1 MDSTIKTLTITGSA
15 ASMNPETPKSRRG
28 VSRRK
33 TPKNADAESYD
44 MPQDAEPSN
53 EYEAPNTD
61 IPPIKKAI
69 ITKVNLQPVLV
80 QKPVRPMLPVQ
91 PARPMLT
98 QQPVQQPARPMLAQ
112 QPVLPNTF
120 TSTPIEKPKE
130 ITSVT
135 LNPPKQPRVKLMPK
149 VSGVKTQPVQNQTR
163 KVRKIQLPNL
173 TNRITRAKRVS
184 DETKKVPIDK
194 IKAYLINKGVIQAKS
209 RAPDS
214 MLRSMYGDFNILKD
228 GHAL

>member
-1 MDSTIKTLTITGSA
+1 MDSTIKNLTITGSA

-33 TPKNADAESYD
+33 VPKNKDAESYD
-44 MPQDAEPSN
+44 PSQDAEPNN
-53 EYEAPNTD
+53 EYEKPDSD
-61 IPPIKKAI
+61 IPPMTKPI
-69 ITKVNLQPVLV
+69 ITKVNLQPIVPQKPV
-80 QKPVRPMLPVQ
+80 IQQKPVRPIQQPVRPIEPVQ
-91 PARPMLT
+91 PQT
-98 QQPVQQPARPMLAQ
+98 TFVSNPV
-112 QPVLPNTF
+112 
-120 TSTPIEKPKE
+120 EKPKE

-149 VSGVKTQPVQNQTR
+149 VSGVKTQPIQNQTR

-209 RAPDS
+209 KAPDS

>member
-1 MDSTIKTLTITGSA
+1 
-15 ASMNPETPKSRRG
+15 MNPETPKSRRG

-33 TPKNADAESYD
+33 VPKNKDAESYD
-44 MPQDAEPSN
+44 PSQDAEPNN
-53 EYEAPNTD
+53 EYEKPESD
-61 IPPIKKAI
+61 IPPMTKPI
-69 ITKVNLQPVLV
+69 ITKVNLQPILPVRPV
-80 QKPVRPMLPVQ
+80 IQQKPVRPV
-91 PARPMLT
+91 
-98 QQPVQQPARPMLAQ
+98 QPVQQPIQ
-112 QPVLPNTF
+112 QPVQPQTTF
-120 TSTPIEKPKE
+120 VSNPVEKPNE

-149 VSGVKTQPVQNQTR
+149 VSGVKVPIQNQTR

-173 TNRITRAKRVS
+173 TNRITRAKRVT

-209 RAPDS
+209 KAPDS

>member
-1 MDSTIKTLTITGSA
+1 MDSTIKNLTITGSA

-33 TPKNADAESYD
+33 VPKNKDAESYD
-44 MPQDAEPSN
+44 PSQDLEPNN
-53 EYEAPNTD
+53 EYEKPESD
-61 IPPIKKAI
+61 IPPMIKPI
-69 ITKVNLQPVLV
+69 ITKVNLQPIVPQNPV
-80 QKPVRPMLPVQ
+80 IQQKPARPIQQPVRPIEPVQ
-91 PARPMLT
+91 PQT
-98 QQPVQQPARPMLAQ
+98 TFVSNPV
-112 QPVLPNTF
+112 
-120 TSTPIEKPKE
+120 EKPKE

-135 LNPPKQPRVKLMPK
+135 LNPPKQPRVKLIPK
-149 VSGVKTQPVQNQTR
+149 VSGVKVPIQNQTR

-173 TNRITRAKRVS
+173 TNRITRAKRVT

-209 RAPDS
+209 KAPDS

>member
-28 VSRRK
+28 ISRRK
-33 TPKNADAESYD
+33 IPKNATAESYD
-44 MPQDAEPSN
+44 FSQDAEPSN
-53 EYEAPNTD
+53 EYEAPKSD
-61 IPPIKKAI
+61 IQPIKKPV
-69 ITKVNLQPVLV
+69 ITKVNLQAVKPLE
-80 QKPVRPMLPVQ
+80 PVRPVQPVQLVQPVRPVQ
-91 PARPMLT
+91 PLP
-98 QQPVQQPARPMLAQ
+98 QQSVQLIKPQE
-112 QPVLPNTF
+112 
-120 TSTPIEKPKE
+120 PIIAPKE

-149 VSGVKTQPVQNQTR
+149 VSGAKIQPVQNQTR

-173 TNRITRAKRVS
+173 SNRITRAKKVS

-194 IKAYLINKGVIQAKS
+194 IKSYLINKGVIQAKS

-214 MLRSMYGDFNILKD
+214 MLRSMYSDFNILKD

>member
-33 TPKNADAESYD
+33 TPKNTDAESYD

-69 ITKVNLQPVLV
+69 ITKVNLQPVLAQKPMLHARPV
-80 QKPVRPMLPVQ
+80 QKPMLTQQPVQ

-98 QQPVQQPARPMLAQ
+98 QPVQ
-112 QPVLPNTF
+112 PNTF
-120 TSTPIEKPKE
+120 ASTPIEKPKE

-173 TNRITRAKRVS
+173 TNRITRAKRVT

-209 RAPDS
+209 KAPDS

>member
-44 MPQDAEPSN
+44 SSQYTEPSN

-69 ITKVNLQPVLV
+69 ITKVNLQAVRPVL
-80 QKPVRPMLPVQ
+80 
-91 PARPMLT
+91 PARPVLPVL
-98 QQPVQQPARPMLAQ
+98 PVQQPQ
-112 QPVLPNTF
+112 EKVPVV
-120 TSTPIEKPKE
+120 SSPIEKPKE

-194 IKAYLINKGVIQAKS
+194 IKEYLINKGVIQAKS
-209 RAPDS
+209 KAPDS

>member
-1 MDSTIKTLTITGSA
+1 MDSTIKNLTITGSA

-33 TPKNADAESYD
+33 IPKTKDAESYD
-44 MPQDAEPSN
+44 LPEDTEPTT
-53 EYEAPNTD
+53 ETM
-61 IPPIKKAI
+61 KKPI
-69 ITKVNLQPVLV
+69 ITKVNLQPVLP
-80 QKPVRPMLPVQ
+80 QK
-91 PARPMLT
+91 
-98 QQPVQQPARPMLAQ
+98 PVQQPVAQ
-112 QPVLPNTF
+112 TTFVSNPV
-120 TSTPIEKPKE
+120 EKPKE

-135 LNPPKQPRVKLMPK
+135 LNPPKPRVKLMPK
-149 VSGVKTQPVQNQTR
+149 VSGVKVPIQNQTR

-173 TNRITRAKRVS
+173 TNRITRAKKVS

-209 RAPDS
+209 KAPDS

>member
-1 MDSTIKTLTITGSA
+1 
-15 ASMNPETPKSRRG
+15 MNPETPKSRRG

-33 TPKNADAESYD
+33 VPKNTDAESYD
-44 MPQDAEPSN
+44 FSQDTEPSN
-53 EYEAPNTD
+53 EYEIPNTD
-61 IPPIKKAI
+61 IPSMKKPI
-69 ITKVNLQPVLV
+69 ITKVNLQPIVP
-80 QKPVRPMLPVQ
+80 QKPVIQQKPVQ
-91 PARPMLT
+91 PL
-98 QQPVQQPARPMLAQ
+98 QQPVQQPLQLPQ
-112 QPVLPNTF
+112 SSFVSNPV
-120 TSTPIEKPKE
+120 EKPKE

-135 LNPPKQPRVKLMPK
+135 LNPPKQPRVKLIPK
-149 VSGVKTQPVQNQTR
+149 VSGVKVPIQNQTR

-173 TNRITRAKRVS
+173 TNRITRAKRVT

-209 RAPDS
+209 KAPDS

>member
-53 EYEAPNTD
+53 EYQAPNTD

-69 ITKVNLQPVLV
+69 ITKVNLQP
-80 QKPVRPMLPVQ
+80 MLPVQPARPVQQPARPVQQ

-98 QQPVQQPARPMLAQ
+98 QQPMQQ
-112 QPVLPNTF
+112 PNTF
-120 TSTPIEKPKE
+120 ASSPIEKPKE

-194 IKAYLINKGVIQAKS
+194 IKEYLINKGVIQAKS
-209 RAPDS
+209 KAPDS

>member
-33 TPKNADAESYD
+33 VPKNKDAESYD

-69 ITKVNLQPVLV
+69 ITKVNLQPILPVRPARPVL
-80 QKPVRPMLPVQ
+80 PARPMLPV
-91 PARPMLT
+91 
-98 QQPVQQPARPMLAQ
+98 QPVQQPARPMLAQ
-112 QPVLPNTF
+112 PVQPNTF
-120 TSTPIEKPKE
+120 ASSPIEKPKE

-135 LNPPKQPRVKLMPK
+135 LNPPKPRVKLMPK

-209 RAPDS
+209 KAPDS

>member
-53 EYEAPNTD
+53 EYETPNKD

-69 ITKVNLQPVLV
+69 ITKVNLQAVRPVL
-80 QKPVRPMLPVQ
+80 
-91 PARPMLT
+91 PARPVLPVL
-98 QQPVQQPARPMLAQ
+98 PVQQPQ
-112 QPVLPNTF
+112 EKVPVV
-120 TSTPIEKPKE
+120 SSPIEKPKE

-209 RAPDS
+209 KAPDS

>member
-33 TPKNADAESYD
+33 VPKNKDAESYD

-61 IPPIKKAI
+61 IPPMTKPI
-69 ITKVNLQPVLV
+69 ITKVNLQPILPVRPARPVL
-80 QKPVRPMLPVQ
+80 PARPMLPV
-91 PARPMLT
+91 
-98 QQPVQQPARPMLAQ
+98 QPVQQPARPMLAQ
-112 QPVLPNTF
+112 PVQPNTF
-120 TSTPIEKPKE
+120 ASSPIEKPKE

-173 TNRITRAKRVS
+173 TNRITRAKRVT

-209 RAPDS
+209 KAPDS

>member
-33 TPKNADAESYD
+33 TPKNTDAESYD

-53 EYEAPNTD
+53 EYEKPDSD

-69 ITKVNLQPVLV
+69 ITKVNLQAVRPVL
-80 QKPVRPMLPVQ
+80 PARPMLPVQ
-91 PARPMLT
+91 P
-98 QQPVQQPARPMLAQ
+98 PARPVQEQQ
-112 QPVLPNTF
+112 QPQEKVPVV
-120 TSTPIEKPKE
+120 SSPIEKPKE

-194 IKAYLINKGVIQAKS
+194 IKSYLINKGVIQAKS
-209 RAPDS
+209 KAPDS

>member
-33 TPKNADAESYD
+33 TPKNTDAESYD

-69 ITKVNLQPVLV
+69 ITKVNLQPVLAQKPMLHARPV
-80 QKPVRPMLPVQ
+80 QKPMLTQQPVQ

-98 QQPVQQPARPMLAQ
+98 QPVQ
-112 QPVLPNTF
+112 PNTF
-120 TSTPIEKPKE
+120 ASTPIEKPKE

-209 RAPDS
+209 KAPDS

>member
-15 ASMNPETPKSRRG
+15 ASMYPETPKSRRG

-33 TPKNADAESYD
+33 TPKNTDAESYD

-53 EYEAPNTD
+53 EYEALNTD

-80 QKPVRPMLPVQ
+80 QKPVRPML
-91 PARPMLT
+91 T
-98 QQPVQQPARPMLAQ
+98 QQPVQ
-112 QPVLPNTF
+112 PNTF
-120 TSTPIEKPKE
+120 ASTPIEKPKE

-209 RAPDS
+209 KAPDS

>member
-53 EYEAPNTD
+53 EYQAPNTD

-69 ITKVNLQPVLV
+69 ITKVNLQP
-80 QKPVRPMLPVQ
+80 MLPVQ
-91 PARPMLT
+91 PARPMPPVQPIPAARPMLT
-98 QQPVQQPARPMLAQ
+98 QQPVQQ
-112 QPVLPNTF
+112 PNTF

-194 IKAYLINKGVIQAKS
+194 IKSYLINKGVIQAKS

>member
-44 MPQDAEPSN
+44 SSQYTEPSN

-91 PARPMLT
+91 PARPVLPVL
-98 QQPVQQPARPMLAQ
+98 PVQQPQ
-112 QPVLPNTF
+112 EKVPVV
-120 TSTPIEKPKE
+120 SSPIEKPKE

-194 IKAYLINKGVIQAKS
+194 IKEYLINKGVIQAKS
-209 RAPDS
+209 KAPDS

>member
-1 MDSTIKTLTITGSA
+1 MDSTIKNLTITGSA

-33 TPKNADAESYD
+33 IPKTKDAESYD
-44 MPQDAEPSN
+44 LPEDTEPTT
-53 EYEAPNTD
+53 ETM
-61 IPPIKKAI
+61 KKPI
-69 ITKVNLQPVLV
+69 ITKVNLQPVLP
-80 QKPVRPMLPVQ
+80 QK
-91 PARPMLT
+91 
-98 QQPVQQPARPMLAQ
+98 PVQQPVAQ
-112 QPVLPNTF
+112 TTFVSKPV
-120 TSTPIEKPKE
+120 EKPKE

-135 LNPPKQPRVKLMPK
+135 LNPPKPRVKLMPK
-149 VSGVKTQPVQNQTR
+149 VSGVKVPIQNQTR

-173 TNRITRAKRVS
+173 TNRITRAKKVS

-209 RAPDS
+209 KAPDS

>member
-33 TPKNADAESYD
+33 VPKNKDAESYD
-44 MPQDAEPSN
+44 PSQDAEPNN
-53 EYEAPNTD
+53 EYEKPESD
-61 IPPIKKAI
+61 IPPMTKPI
-69 ITKVNLQPVLV
+69 ITKVNLQPILPVRPV
-80 QKPVRPMLPVQ
+80 IQQKPVRPV
-91 PARPMLT
+91 
-98 QQPVQQPARPMLAQ
+98 QPVQQPIQ
-112 QPVLPNTF
+112 QPVQPQTTF
-120 TSTPIEKPKE
+120 VSNPVEKPNE

-149 VSGVKTQPVQNQTR
+149 VSGVKVPIQNQTR

-173 TNRITRAKRVS
+173 TNRITRAKRVT

-209 RAPDS
+209 KAPDS

>member
-1 MDSTIKTLTITGSA
+1 MDSTIKNLTITGSA

-33 TPKNADAESYD
+33 VPKNKDAESYD
-44 MPQDAEPSN
+44 PSQDAEPNN
-53 EYEAPNTD
+53 EYEKPESD
-61 IPPIKKAI
+61 IPPMTKPI
-69 ITKVNLQPVLV
+69 ITKVNLQPIVP
-80 QKPVRPMLPVQ
+80 QKPMRPMLP
-91 PARPMLT
+91 ARPVQQPIPPV
-98 QQPVQQPARPMLAQ
+98 QQPVQSQT
-112 QPVLPNTF
+112 TF
-120 TSTPIEKPKE
+120 ASNPPEKPKE

-173 TNRITRAKRVS
+173 TNRITRAKRVT

-209 RAPDS
+209 KAPDS

>member
-1 MDSTIKTLTITGSA
+1 MDSTIKNLTITGSA

-33 TPKNADAESYD
+33 VPKNTDAESYD
-44 MPQDAEPSN
+44 FSQDTEPSN
-53 EYEAPNTD
+53 EYEIPNTD
-61 IPPIKKAI
+61 IPSMKKPI
-69 ITKVNLQPVLV
+69 ITKVNLQPIVP
-80 QKPVRPMLPVQ
+80 QKPVIQQKPVQ
-91 PARPMLT
+91 PL
-98 QQPVQQPARPMLAQ
+98 QQPVQQPLQLPQ
-112 QPVLPNTF
+112 SSFVSNPV
-120 TSTPIEKPKE
+120 EKPKE

-135 LNPPKQPRVKLMPK
+135 LNPPKQPRVKLIPK
-149 VSGVKTQPVQNQTR
+149 VSGVKVPIQNQTR

-173 TNRITRAKRVS
+173 TNRITRAKRVT

-209 RAPDS
+209 KAPDS

>member
-33 TPKNADAESYD
+33 TPKNTDAESYD

-53 EYEAPNTD
+53 EYQAPNTD

-69 ITKVNLQPVLV
+69 ITKVNLQP
-80 QKPVRPMLPVQ
+80 MLPVQ
-91 PARPMLT
+91 PARPMPPVQPIPAARPMLT
-98 QQPVQQPARPMLAQ
+98 QQPVQQ
-112 QPVLPNTF
+112 PNTF

-149 VSGVKTQPVQNQTR
+149 VSGVKTQPVQNLTR

-194 IKAYLINKGVIQAKS
+194 IKSYLINKGVIQAKS

>member
-33 TPKNADAESYD
+33 VPKNKDAESYD
-44 MPQDAEPSN
+44 PSQDAEPNN
-53 EYEAPNTD
+53 EYEKPESD
-61 IPPIKKAI
+61 ILPITKPI
-69 ITKVNLQPVLV
+69 ITKVNLQPIVPQKHV
-80 QKPVRPMLPVQ
+80 IQQKPV
-91 PARPMLT
+91 
-98 QQPVQQPARPMLAQ
+98 QPVQQPVQLPQ
-112 QPVLPNTF
+112 SSFVSNPV
-120 TSTPIEKPKE
+120 EKPKE

-135 LNPPKQPRVKLMPK
+135 LNPPKQPRVKLIPK
-149 VSGVKTQPVQNQTR
+149 VSGVKTQPIQNQTR

-184 DETKKVPIDK
+184 DETNKVPIDK

-209 RAPDS
+209 KAPDS

>member
-53 EYEAPNTD
+53 EYQAPNTD

-69 ITKVNLQPVLV
+69 ITKVNLQP
-80 QKPVRPMLPVQ
+80 MLPVQ
-91 PARPMLT
+91 PARPMPPVQPIPAARPMLT
-98 QQPVQQPARPMLAQ
+98 QQPVQQ
-112 QPVLPNTF
+112 PNTF

-149 VSGVKTQPVQNQTR
+149 VSGVKTQPVQNLTR

-194 IKAYLINKGVIQAKS
+194 IKSYLINKGVIQAKS

>member
-1 MDSTIKTLTITGSA
+1 
-15 ASMNPETPKSRRG
+15 MNPETPKSRRG

-33 TPKNADAESYD
+33 VPKNKDAESYD
-44 MPQDAEPSN
+44 QSQDAEPNN

-61 IPPIKKAI
+61 IPPIKKTI
-69 ITKVNLQPVLV
+69 ITKVNLQPVMP
-80 QKPVRPMLPVQ
+80 QKPVLPARPMLPV
-91 PARPMLT
+91 
-98 QQPVQQPARPMLAQ
+98 QPVQQPARPMLAQ
-112 QPVLPNTF
+112 PVQPNTF
-120 TSTPIEKPKE
+120 ASSPIEKPKE

-173 TNRITRAKRVS
+173 TNRITRAKRVT

-209 RAPDS
+209 KAPDS

>member
-1 MDSTIKTLTITGSA
+1 MDSTIKNLTITGSA

-33 TPKNADAESYD
+33 VPKNKDAESYD
-44 MPQDAEPSN
+44 PSQDAEPNN
-53 EYEAPNTD
+53 EYEKPESD
-61 IPPIKKAI
+61 IPPMTKPI
-69 ITKVNLQPVLV
+69 ITKVNLQPIVPQKPMLM
-80 QKPVRPMLPVQ
+80 QKPVQ
-91 PARPMLT
+91 PIPA
-98 QQPVQQPARPMLAQ
+98 ARPMLAQ
-112 QPVLPNTF
+112 QPVQPQTTF
-120 TSTPIEKPKE
+120 VSNPPEKPKE

-149 VSGVKTQPVQNQTR
+149 VSGVKVPIQNQTR

-173 TNRITRAKRVS
+173 TNRITRAKRVT

-209 RAPDS
+209 KAPDS

>member
-53 EYEAPNTD
+53 EYETPNKD

-80 QKPVRPMLPVQ
+80 QKPARPVQQPMLTQQPVQ

-98 QQPVQQPARPMLAQ
+98 QPVQ
-112 QPVLPNTF
+112 PNTF
-120 TSTPIEKPKE
+120 ASSPIEKPKE

-209 RAPDS
+209 KAPDS

>member
-1 MDSTIKTLTITGSA
+1 MLT
-15 ASMNPETPKSRRG
+15 
-28 VSRRK
+28 
-33 TPKNADAESYD
+33 
-44 MPQDAEPSN
+44 Q
-53 EYEAPNTD
+53 
-61 IPPIKKAI
+61 
-69 ITKVNLQPVLV
+69 Q
-80 QKPVRPMLPVQ
+80 PVQ

-98 QQPVQQPARPMLAQ
+98 QPVQ
-112 QPVLPNTF
+112 PNTF
-120 TSTPIEKPKE
+120 ASSPIEKPKE
-130 ITSVT
+130 IKSVT

-194 IKAYLINKGVIQAKS
+194 IKEYLINKGVIQAKS
-209 RAPDS
+209 KAPDS